1 MALGARGQKLCT
13 GRKRNGEPCGAWA
26 RKGREKC
33 RIHGGN
39 ALRGASHPR
48 YKGLGYSKSLPARL
62 AVRYEEAVNDPRLFS
77 MRKDAAA
84 CRARLHE
91 LFERLDTGE
100 SGKVWQHLG
109 AAHAAF
115 TLAVNSGDAVAMRKE
130 LAVMQGWIAQG
141 QSDYAAWE
149 DVRVTWD
156 SLCRL
161 TMTEQKTL
169 VVMNQVMTYEQV
181 ALYMGVIA
189 ESVREIMV
197 THVEGQVLQQ
207 MLRALE
213 TKLGHLADLDTGAKV
228 G

>member
-1 MALGARGQKLCT
+1 MPLPHAKICNAHKRDGSQCGMAAIRGKT
-13 GRKRNGEPCGAWA
+13 
-26 RKGREKC
+26 KC
-33 RIHGGN
+33 RMHGGKN
-39 ALRGASHPR
+39 PSGIAHPN

-91 LFERLDTGE
+91 LFERLDSGE
-100 SGKVWQHLG
+100 SGEVWQHLG

-130 LAVMQGWIAQG
+130 LAVMQEWIGKGQG
-141 QSDYAAWE
+141 DYAAWE
-149 DVRVTWD
+149 DVRATWE

-161 TMTEQKTL
+161 TTTEQKTL
-169 VVMNQVMTYEQV
+169 VTMSQVMTYEQV

-189 ESVREIMV
+189 ESIREIVV
-197 THVEGQVLQQ
+197 THVDGKARQQ
-207 MLRALE
+207 MLMALE
-213 TKLGHLADLDTGAKV
+213 TKLVALADLDTGVKV